1 MERKQACSRVTTFP
15 LCLCRAAAH
24 PGFPESPASGTV
36 DPGLGTSNRARPLPT
51 SAAKIHNIQ
60 KNHDIEVWLEEF
72 MKHLDLPLARRSLI
86 KGAGLGLGAGMV
98 GALAGATAAPQA
110 AAAATPEGGEIWSS
124 EYWTKKGDIP
134 LWMFRKRVGAPKAGE
149 PSRPVLFFVHGSSVT
164 SRSFDLNVPG
174 HGEYSVMNEFARYGF
189 DCWTMD
195 HENYGKSGRTSGNS
209 DIASGVEDLKAAVEV
224 VARETGRQKYHFL
237 GESSGAL
244 RAGAYAMVAP
254 ERADRLVL
262 AAFTYK
268 GEGSPTLTKRAE
280 QVDYYRTHNMR
291 KRDREMIRSIATR
304 DKPGTSDAAAVEA
317 LADAEMPFGD
327 QIPTGTYL
335 DMTANLPVVHP
346 QKVQSPVLLVRGEF
360 DGIATVADLE
370 EFFNLLPNGDRQFII
385 LPGTAHSVALATNRQ
400 LFWHVTRAFLTM
412 PTPIAT

>member
-1 MERKQACSRVTTFP
+1 
-15 LCLCRAAAH
+15 
-24 PGFPESPASGTV
+24 
-36 DPGLGTSNRARPLPT
+36 
-51 SAAKIHNIQ
+51 
-60 KNHDIEVWLEEF
+60 
-72 MKHLDLPLARRSLI
+72 MKHLDHPLARRAVI
-86 KGAGLGLGAGMV
+86 KGAGLGLVAGT
-98 GALAGATAAPQA
+98 LADAMSPQSARAEAP
-110 AAAATPEGGEIWSS
+110 EGEIWNS

-134 LWMFRKRVGAPKAGE
+134 LWMYRKRLGAPKAGE
-149 PSRPVLFFVHGSSVT
+149 PARPVLFFVHGSSVS
-164 SRSFDLNVPG
+164 SRVFDLNVPG
-174 HGEYSVMNEFARYGF
+174 HGEYSVMNEFARHGF

-195 HENYGKSGRTSGNS
+195 HENYGKSGRTSGNA

-224 VARETGRQKYHFL
+224 VTRETGRQKLHFL

-254 ERADRLVL
+254 ERADRLVF

-280 QVDYYRTHNMR
+280 QLAYYRSHNMR
-291 KRDREMIRSIATR
+291 TRDRDMIRSIATR
-304 DKPGTSDAAAVEA
+304 DKPGTSDQAAVEA
-317 LADAEMPFGD
+317 LADVEMQFGD
-327 QIPTGTYL
+327 QVPTGTYL
-335 DMTANLPVVHP
+335 DMTANLPVVKP
-346 QKVQSPVLLVRGEF
+346 EKVLSPVLLVRGEY

-370 EFFNLLPNGDRQFII
+370 EFFNLLPNGDRQFVI

>member
-1 MERKQACSRVTTFP
+1 
-15 LCLCRAAAH
+15 
-24 PGFPESPASGTV
+24 
-36 DPGLGTSNRARPLPT
+36 
-51 SAAKIHNIQ
+51 
-60 KNHDIEVWLEEF
+60 
-72 MKHLDLPLARRSLI
+72 MKSFEQLLARRTVI
-86 KGAGLGLGAGMV
+86 KGAGLGL
-98 GALAGATAAPQA
+98 AGAVAGAMPAPGMSA
-110 AAAATPEGGEIWSS
+110 EASEGGEIWSS
-124 EYWTKKGDIP
+124 EYRAKKGDVP
-134 LWMFRKRVGAPKAGE
+134 LWMYRKRLGAPKAGE

-164 SRSFDLNVPG
+164 SRTFDLNVPG

-209 DIASGVEDLKAAVEV
+209 DIASGVADLKAAVEI
-224 VARETGRQKYHFL
+224 VARETGRQKFHFL

-244 RAGAYAMVAP
+244 RAGAYAMVQP
-254 ERADRLVL
+254 ERVDRLVF

-280 QVDYYRTHNMR
+280 QLAYYRSHNMR

-304 DKPGTSDAAAVEA
+304 DRPGTSDPAAVEA
-317 LADAEMPFGD
+317 LAEAEMQFGD

-346 QKVQSPVLLVRGEF
+346 EKVLSPVLLVRGEY

-370 EFFNLLPNGDRQFII
+370 EFYNLLPNGDRQFVI
-385 LPGTAHSVALATNRQ
+385 LPGTAHSVTLATNRQ

>member
-1 MERKQACSRVTTFP
+1 VTQFNQ
-15 LCLCRAAAH
+15 
-24 PGFPESPASGTV
+24 S
-36 DPGLGTSNRARPLPT
+36 LG
-51 SAAKIHNIQ
+51 
-60 KNHDIEVWLEEF
+60 
-72 MKHLDLPLARRSLI
+72 RRTLI
-86 KGAGLGLGAGMV
+86 KGAGLGLVAGGV
-98 GALAGATAAPQA
+98 SAALPASDAVAAQ
-110 AAAATPEGGEIWSS
+110 EDGEIWSS
-124 EYWTKKGDIP
+124 EYWAKKGEVP
-134 LWMFRKRVGAPKAGE
+134 LWMFRKRVGAPKPGE
-149 PSRPVLFFVHGSSVT
+149 PSKPVLFFVHGSSVT
-164 SRSFDLNVPG
+164 SRVFDLNVPG

-209 DIASGVEDLKAAVEV
+209 DIKSGVEDLKAAVEV

-268 GEGSPTLTKRAE
+268 GEGSPTLAKRAE
-280 QVDYYRTHNMR
+280 QVDYYRSHNLR
-291 KRDREMIRSIATR
+291 KRDRDMIRSIATR
-304 DKPGTSDAAAVEA
+304 DKPGTSDQAAVEV
-317 LADAEMPFGD
+317 LADVEMQFGD

-335 DMTANLPVVHP
+335 DMVANLPVVDP
-346 QKVQSPVLLVRGEF
+346 KKVLSPVLLVRGEY

-370 EFFNLLPNGDRQFII
+370 EFYNQLPNGDRQFII

-400 LFWHVTRAFLTM
+400 LFWHVTRSFLTM